1 MLNSENDID
10 PVVSSSG
17 EKYGDTEK
25 FIVNRAAALSHKN
38 ASLGSDTADNNK
50 YGLNTG

>member
-17 EKYGDTEK
+17 EKYGDKEK
-25 FIVNRAAALSHKN
+25 FIVSREAELSHKN
-38 ASLGSDTADNNK
+38 ATLGSNTADNNK
-50 YGLNTG
+50 YGLNIG